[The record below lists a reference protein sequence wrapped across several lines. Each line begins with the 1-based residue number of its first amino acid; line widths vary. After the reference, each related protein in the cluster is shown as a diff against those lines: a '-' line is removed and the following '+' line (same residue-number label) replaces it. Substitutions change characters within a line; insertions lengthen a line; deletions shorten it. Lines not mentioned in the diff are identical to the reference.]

1 MKFYKIVLGVLLF
14 TALLPSSIGIAQEEG
29 QQYIV
34 VADAGISMTAS
45 ADEKGMVVSKL
56 TKGTRVSFVRQQD
69 NWVKVDYKG
78 RLGWLPSD
86 TIAPFTKELLPV
98 YASYYKQLAKMDH
111 VIYAL
116 IADFTQDGIEEL
128 YVVRDTDPIKGQY
141 EEYIYSGDQLIYQK
155 NNTNALTI
163 LKSGENYY
171 LYHHAQINKE
181 KKFKLNQLNN
191 QAKTDYFE
199 VSEGKTDHEIT
210 TNSYLKSYY
219 ILSAGDGHVKEQT
232 FSYEQIASM
241 DYYGAEKKNDYE
253 ESIYLEKYAVSKE
266 GKTTILTQQEYTAQ
280 LAIFDKSKVV
290 KVIYDDHYKAAS
302 LNERFTYD
310 NERSKKELIEMAA
323 KIMPEKQLNLEAQE
337 LDALQQMLAQSVHLE
352 LPYSGN
358 VARNMLSYF
367 QAVQRGLES
376 GMPGTDSIQLNTTK
390 NAQDVTYDRAAIDQ
404 LIYNFYGVQ
413 MKPDEFNRLGND
425 LGYLMTNEEY
435 TAYIMEETKKNAN
448 LYRQMLAVETID
460 SGYVAIHYQDY
471 EMPENLTISEANE
484 SLIIAGETLEKGYVL
499 LKRLPFKEGVRF
511 VYIDTV
517 DALTYLNTNQ
527 FSVYENSLDV
537 LQKLS
542 VEQKTNAVA
551 DTELEEIVESTNL
564 TVANAQEPTNDE
576 SPTFSWLGWIGV
588 GALVTTVFA
597 AAFYVYRKKYFKKV

>member
-171 LYHHAQINKE
+171 LYHHAQMNKE

-219 ILSAGDGHVKEQT
+219 ILSAGDSHVKEQT

-413 MKPDEFNRLGND
+413 MKPDEFNRSGND

-576 SPTFSWLGWIGV
+576 SPTFSWLGWIGA

-597 AAFYVYRKKYFKKV
+597 AAFYVYRKKYLK